1 LYITIF
7 QSSSLLQSKEMQLSQ
22 SKHGLRDIIMYRDRN
37 IRSVYDELT
46 LQMNVL
52 ILVFISFVLF

>member
-1 LYITIF
+1 
-7 QSSSLLQSKEMQLSQ
+7 MQLSQ